1 MRTPNLGTM
10 QFSVGNP
17 GEVQSLEQLTRY
29 VRDLESRAAAAFRLL
44 ADGHIDVTHVAPEK
58 PRDGMLRNA
67 DGTNWNPGSGAG
79 LYRYGG
85 GVWNFLG

>member
-1 MRTPNLGTM
+1 MRIPNLG
-10 QFSVGNP
+10 SVSYNP
-17 GEVQSLEQLTRY
+17 NQVP
-29 VRDLESRAAAAFRLL
+29 DDPAAIPMFLYEELAYIAAQIRLL
-44 ADGHIDVTHVAPEK
+44 ADGQIDVTHVAPDK

-67 DGTNWNPGSGAG
+67 DGTDWNPGSGAG

>member
-1 MRTPNLGTM
+1 MRDPNLGSV

-17 GEVQSLEQLTRY
+17 GEIKTLEQLTRY
-29 VRDLESRAAAAFRLL
+29 VRDLEARCAVAIQRL
-44 ADGHIDVTHVAPEK
+44 ADGQIDVTHAAPEK
-58 PRDGMLRNA
+58 PRNGMLRNA